1 MDSIFGEGDDNAVNE
16 SPEEKKARGAKDP
29 FGFPVFPDFKTGPVQ
44 HPHSSINDLFQ
55 NVAKPGPH
63 PKFAEKEENSGVQ
76 ELKETN
82 KKVELTEADKAS
94 GIVSD
99 ISSHNMPVHHT
110 APAPPPPA
118 PPVAAFVPPELA
130 GPVQIKLVNPM
141 KKTLES
147 SLKRE
152 VKEKAKK
159 KDLAPRKIK

>member
-1 MDSIFGEGDDNAVNE
+1 MGGWVDSAPSDDKKKPEMDEDDKGFFSFLDNLFGEGDDNAVNE

-29 FGFPVFPDFKTGPVQ
+29 FGFPAFPNFKTGPVQ

-63 PKFAEKEENSGVQ
+63 PKFAEKEKEESSGVQ

-99 ISSHNMPVHHT
+99 ISSHNLPVHHAASVYNAALAAT
-110 APAPPPPA
+110 AD
-118 PPVAAFVPPELA
+118 FVPPEL
-130 GPVQIKLVNPM
+130 
-141 KKTLES
+141 
-147 SLKRE
+147 
-152 VKEKAKK
+152 
-159 KDLAPRKIK
+159 